1 MATMN
6 ISLPDE
12 MKAFVETQ
20 AAKEG
25 FGTTSEYLRSV
36 IRDVQKRQAKQ
47 VLEAKLREALESGP
61 SEPMTRE
68 DWDESSVKVL
78 SGSHASGPSDEPG
91 HPSPPQRPPG
101 PRRYLRLSR
110 AYPDLLGTSL
120 PARGQCDFPEAGIVS
135 LSISWS

>member
-12 MKAFVETQ
+12 MKTFVENQ

-36 IRDVQKRQAKQ
+36 IRDVQKRQAK
-47 VLEAKLREALESGP
+47 LAFEAKLREALESGP

-68 DWDESSVKVL
+68 DWEEIEREGL
-78 SGSHASGPSDEPG
+78 ERLAREPS
-91 HPSPPQRPPG
+91 
-101 PRRYLRLSR
+101 RR
-110 AYPDLLGTSL
+110 
-120 PARGQCDFPEAGIVS
+120 
-135 LSISWS
+135 

>member
-12 MKAFVETQ
+12 MKTFVETQ

-36 IRDVQKRQAKQ
+36 IRDLQKRQAKQ
-47 VLEAKLREALESGP
+47 ALEAKLREALESGP

-68 DWDESSVKVL
+68 DWDEIEREGL
-78 SGSHASGPSDEPG
+78 E
-91 HPSPPQRPPG
+91 
-101 PRRYLRLSR
+101 RL
-110 AYPDLLGTSL
+110 
-120 PARGQCDFPEAGIVS
+120 ARERS
-135 LSISWS
+135 KR

>member
-12 MKAFVETQ
+12 MKTFVEKQ

-47 VLEAKLREALESGP
+47 ALEAKLREALESGP

-68 DWDESSVKVL
+68 DWDEIKREGLERLERERAERRARERVK
-78 SGSHASGPSDEPG
+78 
-91 HPSPPQRPPG
+91 R
-101 PRRYLRLSR
+101 
-110 AYPDLLGTSL
+110 
-120 PARGQCDFPEAGIVS
+120 
-135 LSISWS
+135 

>member
-68 DWDESSVKVL
+68 DWDET
-78 SGSHASGPSDEPG
+78 E
-91 HPSPPQRPPG
+91 R
-101 PRRYLRLSR
+101 
-110 AYPDLLGTSL
+110 
-120 PARGQCDFPEAGIVS
+120 
-135 LSISWS
+135 

>member
-36 IRDVQKRQAKQ
+36 IREVQKRQTAKQ
-47 VLEAKLREALESGP
+47 AVEAKLREAHESGP

-68 DWDESSVKVL
+68 DWDELERKVWER
-78 SGSHASGPSDEPG
+78 HHREE
-91 HPSPPQRPPG
+91 
-101 PRRYLRLSR
+101 SR
-110 AYPDLLGTSL
+110 S
-120 PARGQCDFPEAGIVS
+120 
-135 LSISWS
+135 

>member
-12 MKAFVETQ
+12 MKTFVENQ

-36 IRDVQKRQAKQ
+36 IRDVQKRQAK
-47 VLEAKLREALESGP
+47 LAFESKLREALESGP

-68 DWDESSVKVL
+68 DWEEIEREGL
-78 SGSHASGPSDEPG
+78 ERLAREPS
-91 HPSPPQRPPG
+91 
-101 PRRYLRLSR
+101 RR
-110 AYPDLLGTSL
+110 
-120 PARGQCDFPEAGIVS
+120 
-135 LSISWS
+135 

>member
-12 MKAFVETQ
+12 MKTFVETQ
-20 AAKEG
+20 AANEG

-47 VLEAKLREALESGP
+47 ALEAKLREALESGP

-68 DWDESSVKVL
+68 DWDEIEREGL
-78 SGSHASGPSDEPG
+78 E
-91 HPSPPQRPPG
+91 
-101 PRRYLRLSR
+101 RL
-110 AYPDLLGTSL
+110 
-120 PARGQCDFPEAGIVS
+120 ARERS
-135 LSISWS
+135 KR

>member
-12 MKAFVETQ
+12 MKTFVETQ

-47 VLEAKLREALESGP
+47 ALEAKLREALESGP
-61 SEPMTRE
+61 AEPMTRE
-68 DWDESSVKVL
+68 DWDEIEREGL
-78 SGSHASGPSDEPG
+78 ERLARE
-91 HPSPPQRPPG
+91 QRAE
-101 PRRYLRLSR
+101 R
-110 AYPDLLGTSL
+110 
-120 PARGQCDFPEAGIVS
+120 
-135 LSISWS
+135 

>member
-6 ISLPDE
+6 VSLPDE

-47 VLEAKLREALESGP
+47 ALEAKLREAIESGP
-61 SEPMTRE
+61 AEPMTRE
-68 DWDESSVKVL
+68 DWDDIEREGL
-78 SGSHASGPSDEPG
+78 ERLARQ
-91 HPSPPQRPPG
+91 QRVG
-101 PRRYLRLSR
+101 R
-110 AYPDLLGTSL
+110 
-120 PARGQCDFPEAGIVS
+120 
-135 LSISWS
+135 